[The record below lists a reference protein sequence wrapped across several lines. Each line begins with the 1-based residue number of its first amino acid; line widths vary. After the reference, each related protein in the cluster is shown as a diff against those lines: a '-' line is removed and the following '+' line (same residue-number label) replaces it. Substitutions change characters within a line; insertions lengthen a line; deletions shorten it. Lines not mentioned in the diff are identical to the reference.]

1 MRVGSAAHVRIKGF
15 TCVSRGLR
23 THSGVNV
30 RTHNVA
36 VGSLSPWPGTRQC
49 ARATHTPGN
58 CPKRRPL
65 RCWQPIFSVFH
76 RGGLRFGRHTTSN
89 RGRAT
94 ANLGELRHA
103 RVRHAGDTPSEGFAW
118 RKTPTATSGERA
130 AGGREGLA
138 AAPVGGGGAWPGFK
152 TSRRSTRQRAK
163 RRRCGGRRRVRRA
176 RAGFEEGPGCGAG
189 GRRQGQGGP
198 RDRPLRAAGSRV
210 AISRAGRRPPAHTA
224 ARPSSARNTRGV
236 TGRPSIAGI

>member
-1 MRVGSAAHVRIKGF
+1 MRVDSAAHVHVEGF

-138 AAPVGGGGAWPGFK
+138 AAPVGGGGAWPGFE
-152 TSRRSTRQRAK
+152 TTRRAK
-163 RRRCGGRRRVRRA
+163 LAARTARGRA
-176 RAGFEEGPGCGAG
+176 TAHGHTKQP
-189 GRRQGQGGP
+189 GP
-198 RDRPLRAAGSRV
+198 RDRPHG
-210 AISRAGRRPPAHTA
+210 
-224 ARPSSARNTRGV
+224 ARNTRGA
-236 TGRPSIAGI
+236 TSNPAQPENARRSSPSEPCARAGASRPGRSGCGPRCAAPRLRCR